1 MVNAR
6 GSEEI
11 WAGGK
16 RGEKAVWNNQNSP
29 WPEGLC
35 FSKQTEGALCPQ
47 RPRECSM
54 IASLRLEAG
63 LNLVGQL
70 GEGDSMKV
78 REGKPIFRGTEI
90 RNPVRTTG
98 T

>member
-1 MVNAR
+1 
-6 GSEEI
+6 
-11 WAGGK
+11 
-16 RGEKAVWNNQNSP
+16 
-29 WPEGLC
+29 
-35 FSKQTEGALCPQ
+35 
-47 RPRECSM
+47 M